1 MTESD
6 LLACRQCL
14 KARNIQKMTLFI
26 IYYFQVHMVKKKI
39 VEHFMTFFVKTMWKH
54 ESFYTIFI
62 KFTTSL

>member
-26 IYYFQVHMVKKKI
+26 IHYFQVHMVKKNCRTFHDIFCKNY
-39 VEHFMTFFVKTMWKH
+39 VEA
-54 ESFYTIFI
+54 
-62 KFTTSL
+62 